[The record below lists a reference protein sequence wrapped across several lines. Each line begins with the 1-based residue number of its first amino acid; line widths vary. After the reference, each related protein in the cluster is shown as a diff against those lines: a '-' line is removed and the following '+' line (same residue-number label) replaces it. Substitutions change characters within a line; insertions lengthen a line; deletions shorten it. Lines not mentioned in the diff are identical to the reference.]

1 MQLSK
6 IQYKRKKKTLKDLDI
21 YVKQVQL
28 IRKEVQKVIFG
39 KDEVINKILMTII
52 GGGHI
57 LIDNIPGVGK
67 TTQIYLASILTFIR
81 QNVIIRKN
89 IEIKEDI

>member
-1 MQLSK
+1 M
-6 IQYKRKKKTLKDLDI
+6 KDLDI

-57 LIDNIPGVGK
+57 LIDDIPGVGK

>member
-1 MQLSK
+1 M
-6 IQYKRKKKTLKDLDI
+6 KDLDI

-52 GGGHI
+52 GGRHI
-57 LIDNIPGVGK
+57 LIDDILGVSK

>member
-1 MQLSK
+1 M
-6 IQYKRKKKTLKDLDI
+6 KDLDI

-67 TTQIYLASILTFIR
+67 ATQIYLASILTFIR

>member
-1 MQLSK
+1 M
-6 IQYKRKKKTLKDLDI
+6 KDLDI

-57 LIDNIPGVGK
+57 DNIPGVGK